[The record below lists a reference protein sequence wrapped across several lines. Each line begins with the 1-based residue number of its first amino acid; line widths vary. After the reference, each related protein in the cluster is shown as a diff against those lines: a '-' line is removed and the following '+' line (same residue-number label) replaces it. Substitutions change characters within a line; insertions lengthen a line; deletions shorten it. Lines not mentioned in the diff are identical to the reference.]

1 MGAIKQLI
9 DMAKGAGIP
18 CAICGQAPAQYPEVV
33 ESLVEWGIQSIS
45 VDVNDVEATYHAIA
59 RAEQRLL
66 LEAARRSLEG

>member
-1 MGAIKQLI
+1 
-9 DMAKGAGIP
+9 
-18 CAICGQAPAQYPEVV
+18 
-33 ESLVEWGIQSIS
+33 LVEWGIQSIS